1 MLPLHN
7 PIRLAEDA
15 ATLAIM
21 SQGRFDL
28 GVGAGY
34 LPSNYA
40 AFGQSLRRRGA
51 LMEEGLSILR
61 RAWSGESVAREGT
74 CWTLPDVVVQPLPAP
89 GNEPRLFVGG
99 FTPRAIE
106 RAARFG
112 DGFACGLPSSIE
124 TYLDA
129 LDTLGKPRDSGKI
142 AMMQWWVIAE
152 DPQRTWARIG
162 THALYQ
168 VNKYIA
174 TGGFEEDMEPYETAD
189 ELLERG
195 HYTLYDGPTAVRELS
210 ALLERVP
217 QIVNMQLYGLLPGEP
232 VESGMERMEYRSK
245 GRLAPFRLTL
255 ALPCTRPMG
264 VLSVVVVTR
273 VDAADHRRR
282 LAVEAGEPR
291 PGQCESRAPAGS
303 RATPQDRSYDRL
315 TGNSLGDS
323 VYHAALLEVRGDAP
337 ALAGTVTDPCHTA
350 FEPPMLRRRND
361 NGR

>member
-1 MLPLHN
+1 MDIGLHFDLRNPIHPERSYEELVAGVLEYAVRAEALGFGSIWTSEHHFTSDGDTPSPLLLCGALAALTRHVRIGTAIVVLPLHN
-7 PIRLAEDA
+7 PIRLAEDS

-61 RAWSGESVAREGT
+61 RAWSGESVEREGT

-89 GNEPRLFVGG
+89 GNEPRLFVAG

-106 RAARFG
+106 RAARLG
-112 DGFACGLPSSIE
+112 DGFACGLPSTID

-129 LDTLGKPRDSGKI
+129 LDALGKPRESGKI

-152 DPQRTWARIG
+152 DPERTWARIG
-162 THALYQ
+162 PHALYQ

-210 ALLERVP
+210 ALLDRVP
-217 QIVNMQLYGLLPGEP
+217 QIVNVQLYGLLPGEP
-232 VESGMERMEYRSK
+232 VESGVERMEYVAK
-245 GRLAPFRLTL
+245 AV
-255 ALPCTRPMG
+255 LPHFG
-264 VLSVVVVTR
+264 
-273 VDAADHRRR
+273 
-282 LAVEAGEPR
+282 
-291 PGQCESRAPAGS
+291 
-303 RATPQDRSYDRL
+303 
-315 TGNSLGDS
+315 
-323 VYHAALLEVRGDAP
+323 
-337 ALAGTVTDPCHTA
+337 
-350 FEPPMLRRRND
+350 
-361 NGR
+361 